1 MTMELLRNKGRTTRM
16 LILLRAVL
24 DAPRD
29 QKSLSGPM
37 GITPQAASLY
47 LRTME
52 DEGLIERTKK
62 GPKATMKGVEM
73 LHRELL
79 TLKEFVDTSIMGL
92 DIVRSTDAVARGRIH
107 KGDRCALFMEDGM
120 LFAQSGREG
129 PSTGISDMDA
139 EDGCMVPISGL
150 SGVMELRTGSV
161 WLMKITPARSGGGS
175 FLVKVTDLPGAKGR
189 KLSSGMRIAALDME
203 ALALIRRSGLR
214 CDSELPLPEDVRA
227 MLLRGLD
234 VMAFGTPHSLS
245 GLRSALGGLPQR
257 MEEVDIGPGK
267 REDGPS

>member
-1 MTMELLRNKGRTTRM
+1 M

-29 QKSLSGPM
+29 QKALSDSL
-37 GITPQAASLY
+37 GITPQAASQY
-47 LRTME
+47 LGIME
-52 DEGLIERTKK
+52 GEGLMERTRK
-62 GPKATMKGVEM
+62 GPRATVNGVEL

-79 TLKEFVDTSIMGL
+79 SLKEFVDTSIMGL

-107 KGDRCALFMEDGM
+107 KGDRCALFMEDGL

-129 PSTGISDMDA
+129 PSIGNAEKDA

-150 SGVMELRTGSV
+150 SGVMELEPGSI
-161 WLMKITPARSGGGS
+161 WLLKVTPARSGGES
-175 FLVKVTDLPGAKGR
+175 FRISIRDLPGPKAGKRG
-189 KLSSGMRIAALDME
+189 SGTRTAALDME
-203 ALALIRRSGLR
+203 ALALLRRSGLR

-234 VMAFGTPHSLS
+234 VIALGTPHSIS
-245 GLRSALGGLPQR
+245 GLRSALGNLPRRIGEAEVGPRKGDDGLQNK
-257 MEEVDIGPGK
+257 G
-267 REDGPS
+267 